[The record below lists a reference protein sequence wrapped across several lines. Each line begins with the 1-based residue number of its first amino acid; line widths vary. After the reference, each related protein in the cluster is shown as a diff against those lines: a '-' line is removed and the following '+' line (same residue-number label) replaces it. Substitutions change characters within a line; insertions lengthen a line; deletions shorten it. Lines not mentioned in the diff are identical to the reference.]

1 MLLSG
6 IFFVSLHHQSNRKI
20 MFRKTDP
27 NPQLDIFTAPS
38 MQLGSR
44 ASKKYS
50 APNAWHNQFYSLVT
64 TKIDE
69 EIFKPLFP
77 EGKKSGRPNASIR
90 ILVAMSVLKE
100 GFGCSDE
107 DLFEKC
113 EFDLLTRKALGM
125 ELLTDV
131 TPSIDTYYLFR
142 RRICEYQERTGF
154 DLMQLCF
161 EQLAG
166 KHVHL
171 LKISGKCVRMDSKLI
186 GSNIARQSRYELIH
200 TTLVK
205 FLKTCTLTHL
215 SPEQEERAKEYLKE
229 DSSKTVYRSDS
240 DTLQSNLARIGNFI
254 MEMLAVF
261 PATSPAHDLLLR
273 LFEEQYVVMD
283 GKAVLRDKKEVKA
296 DSLQNPNDPDATYRA
311 KNDQKVQGYVTNI
324 TETVEEGK
332 PNIITS
338 VQVETAVFA
347 DCHFLQEAVENS
359 ERVTDSTIEDLYAD
373 GAYQSPD
380 NREFAKNHNAMQL
393 KTGKMQG
400 GCRWE
405 LIPHDEDGLT
415 VREIATGNTYEAV
428 KAVTKQGSRKRW
440 RIPWNNKTGWR
451 YFEDKDIKAYQLRK
465 QIESLPLEEQHKR
478 NNVEAAMFQYSFH
491 TRNGKTRYRGLLKH
505 RMHAYCRCMWMN
517 LRRMVIFQIST
528 FQRSIF
534 ALFGSVREAFG
545 SFMAISRKIFTCETD
560 CYVSLS
566 ITTLVMLNSKYAP
579 FLKWAHIYTFPI
591 P

>member
-1 MLLSG
+1 
-6 IFFVSLHHQSNRKI
+6 
-20 MFRKTDP
+20 
-27 NPQLDIFTAPS
+27 

-50 APNAWHNQFYSLVT
+50 DPNAWHNQFYSLVT

-142 RRICEYQERTGF
+142 RRICEYQERTGI

-273 LFEEQYVVMD
+273 LFEEQYAVMD
-283 GKAVLRDKKEVKA
+283 GKAVLRDKNEKGSTLLSLT
-296 DSLQNPNDPDATYRA
+296 DSL
-311 KNDQKVQGYVTNI
+311 
-324 TETVEEGK
+324 
-332 PNIITS
+332 
-338 VQVETAVFA
+338 
-347 DCHFLQEAVENS
+347 C
-359 ERVTDSTIEDLYAD
+359 
-373 GAYQSPD
+373 
-380 NREFAKNHNAMQL
+380 
-393 KTGKMQG
+393 
-400 GCRWE
+400 
-405 LIPHDEDGLT
+405 DE
-415 VREIATGNTYEAV
+415 
-428 KAVTKQGSRKRW
+428 
-440 RIPWNNKTGWR
+440 
-451 YFEDKDIKAYQLRK
+451 
-465 QIESLPLEEQHKR
+465 
-478 NNVEAAMFQYSFH
+478 QY
-491 TRNGKTRYRGLLKH
+491 
-505 RMHAYCRCMWMN
+505 
-517 LRRMVIFQIST
+517 LRRMTCS
-528 FQRSIF
+528 
-534 ALFGSVREAFG
+534 LFRMDLERVLILSPSPSETEYFCREHV
-545 SFMAISRKIFTCETD
+545 SYTD
-560 CYVSLS
+560 SSLS
-566 ITTLVMLNSKYAP
+566 FRLPFSLFEGQMESMALSIMYASSSV
-579 FLKWAHIYTFPI
+579 KQTS
-591 P
+591 

>member
-1 MLLSG
+1 MREIGISPRFSRDKFVPLQTKQRYSTRDISGEVFLTLFFRGFVPFLSLAD
-6 IFFVSLHHQSNRKI
+6 FVSRDKNLQVVDLQRLK
-20 MFRKTDP
+20 P
-27 NPQLDIFTAPS
+27 CLEE
-38 MQLGSR
+38 
-44 ASKKYS
+44 
-50 APNAWHNQFYSLVT
+50 LVT
-64 TKIDE
+64 AT
-69 EIFKPLFP
+69 
-77 EGKKSGRPNASIR
+77 
-90 ILVAMSVLKE
+90 
-100 GFGCSDE
+100 
-107 DLFEKC
+107 
-113 EFDLLTRKALGM
+113 TRKGLGL

-142 RRICEYQERTGF
+142 CRICEYQERTGI

-161 EQLAG
+161 EQIAG
-166 KHVHL
+166 SQIRL
-171 LKISGKCVRMDSKLI
+171 LKISGKSVRMDSKLI

-200 TTLVK
+200 TTLVR
-205 FLKTCTLTHL
+205 FLKTCALTKL
-215 SPEQEERAKEYLKE
+215 SSKQEERAKAYLKE
-229 DSSKTVYRSDS
+229 DSLKTVYRSDS
-240 DTLQSNLARIGNFI
+240 ESFQSNLAIIGNFI
-254 MEMLAVF
+254 MDMLVAF
-261 PATSPAHDLLLR
+261 PETSPEHNLLQR
-273 LFEEQYVVMD
+273 LFDEQYVVKD

-296 DSLQNPNDPDATYRA
+296 NSLQNPNDPDATYRS

-332 PNIITS
+332 PSIITS

-359 ERVTDSTIEDLYAD
+359 ERVTNSTIEDLYAD

-400 GCRWE
+400 GRRWE

-415 VREIATGNTYEAV
+415 VREVATGNTYEAI

-451 YFEDKDIKAYQLRK
+451 YFEEKDIKAYQLRT
-465 QIESLPLEEQHKR
+465 QIESLPSEEQHKR

-505 RMHAYCRCMWMN
+505 RMHAYSRCMWMN

-534 ALFGSVREAFG
+534 ALFGPIREAFG
-545 SFMAISRKIFTCETD
+545 SFMAISRKIFTREAD
-560 CYVSLS
+560 CHVSLRMA
-566 ITTLVMLNSKYAP
+566 TLVRLNSKCAP
-579 FLKWAHIYTFPI
+579 F
-591 P
+591 